1 MTEPSTEREFTARS
15 SQRNV
20 RAIILPVAKKVVEA
34 QKAADPGKS
43 KELPEDP
50 LQRLMD
56 AGDIIEPPFDILTLS
71 MLNEHNTELNQCL
84 EAMETNID
92 GFGHRLI
99 SRVKTNATA
108 RKQAEKDLVE
118 SVAKEKTRLENFFAY
133 AAGTDSFVAFRR
145 KLRKDIEAT
154 GIAGFEVI
162 RNAAGDIQAF
172 NHIPSY
178 QIRLSRIESDAVKVK
193 MPMLWLNEDG
203 SISVKKVYVWKRF
216 RKFVQTRYIQ
226 RRNLSFTGS
235 MGVRWFK
242 EFGDP
247 RVYDYETG
255 ECLTDVDKKWQN
267 GKKAIPEEKQAN
279 EFFYLSL
286 YSPRTPYG
294 LPRYIGNLLSIFG
307 DRASEE
313 INYTTFQNNN
323 IPSMLLLVSN
333 GQLTQASI
341 DRIRDFVEAQ
351 IQGSDNYSKFLLLEA
366 EGDLEGEDQ
375 GQVKIEVKPLTDEQ
389 HKDALFQQYSKNNQD
404 KVRRAFRL
412 PPIFVGRCHSEDT
425 EYLTL
430 EGWKLYQEVKDSDLL
445 ATVNCESGLLEYQ
458 LPTARHDYDLR
469 GELVHLC
476 NRGVD
481 ALVTLNHQMWT
492 RSTVAS
498 LRREKE
504 WSFVE
509 ASRLPELRGKMNG
522 CIEIPVSAWWEGEE
536 KNEFEIPG
544 GWRVNG
550 WTPDKSTK
558 NRARDEERHKRALQN
573 YQLARVP
580 MDSFLRFL
588 GYFISEGSTTETRGP
603 IVLSQKRGPVAWD
616 MVECLREIGFEP
628 TVVESR
634 PDELNI
640 SVCHGGLWEWLR
652 ENCGISSGKKR
663 IPRFAL
669 GLPPRQL
676 LILLDSMVAG
686 DGSRDSRGSEG
697 SFSYTSTSRFLN
709 DQLHELCLKCGV
721 ALTSRR
727 VNPEEPGWSS
737 KWCSY
742 GTVKQRHLLKVDSPQ
757 YQKVEYEGK
766 VYCFTT
772 PNGTLVTRR
781 NGRVL
786 VSGNSD
792 DYTRATAE
800 SSRRLADEQIFAP
813 ERDEFDSIINR
824 RIFPD
829 MGIIYHRFKSN
840 SPNTTDNTELVKILA
855 GAEKTGGMTPRI
867 ARLMLEDILGIEL
880 PDFPKDFDPD
890 QPFSLVMAEAVKN
903 QADATEP
910 GQQVTAL
917 KTMEL
922 IEKLTGASWLLS
934 EEAKDEEIAMRM
946 LRLRDRLESSWRLQA
961 GLSTEE

>member
-71 MLNEHNTELNQCL
+71 MLNEHSTELNQCL

-216 RKFVQTRYIQ
+216 RKFVQARYIQ

-255 ECLTDVDKKWQN
+255 ECLTDVDKKWLN

-313 INYTTFQNNN
+313 INYITFQNNN

-375 GQVKIEVKPLTDEQ
+375 GQVKIEVKPLTGEQ

-412 PPIFVGRCHSEDT
+412 PPIFVGR
-425 EYLTL
+425 
-430 EGWKLYQEVKDSDLL
+430 
-445 ATVNCESGLLEYQ
+445 
-458 LPTARHDYDLR
+458 
-469 GELVHLC
+469 
-476 NRGVD
+476 
-481 ALVTLNHQMWT
+481 
-492 RSTVAS
+492 
-498 LRREKE
+498 
-504 WSFVE
+504 
-509 ASRLPELRGKMNG
+509 
-522 CIEIPVSAWWEGEE
+522 
-536 KNEFEIPG
+536 
-544 GWRVNG
+544 
-550 WTPDKSTK
+550 
-558 NRARDEERHKRALQN
+558 
-573 YQLARVP
+573 
-580 MDSFLRFL
+580 
-588 GYFISEGSTTETRGP
+588 
-603 IVLSQKRGPVAWD
+603 
-616 MVECLREIGFEP
+616 
-628 TVVESR
+628 
-634 PDELNI
+634 
-640 SVCHGGLWEWLR
+640 
-652 ENCGISSGKKR
+652 
-663 IPRFAL
+663 
-669 GLPPRQL
+669 
-676 LILLDSMVAG
+676 
-686 DGSRDSRGSEG
+686 
-697 SFSYTSTSRFLN
+697 
-709 DQLHELCLKCGV
+709 
-721 ALTSRR
+721 
-727 VNPEEPGWSS
+727 
-737 KWCSY
+737 
-742 GTVKQRHLLKVDSPQ
+742 
-757 YQKVEYEGK
+757 
-766 VYCFTT
+766 
-772 PNGTLVTRR
+772 
-781 NGRVL
+781 
-786 VSGNSD
+786 SD
-792 DYTRATAE
+792 DYSRATAE

-880 PDFPKDFDPD
+880 PGFPKDFDPD

-922 IEKLTGASWLLS
+922 IEKLTGASGLLS
-934 EEAKDEEIAMRM
+934 EDAKDEEIAQRM

-961 GLSTEE
+961 GFTEG